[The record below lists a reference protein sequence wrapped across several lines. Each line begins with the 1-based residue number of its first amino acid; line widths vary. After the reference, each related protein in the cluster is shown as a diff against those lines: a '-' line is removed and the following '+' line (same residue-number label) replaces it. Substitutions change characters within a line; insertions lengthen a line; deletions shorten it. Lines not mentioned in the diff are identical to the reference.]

1 MSILD
6 QTLIP
11 IGGRLTII
19 SISIIFATSVAGVVA
34 EATLAVDAE
43 GSMIGV
49 GSLTRGSLGTGIALI
64 IGTTT
69 I

>member
-1 MSILD
+1 MGILE

-19 SISIIFATSVAGVVA
+19 SIPIIFATSVAGVVA

-43 GSMIGV
+43 RSMISV

-64 IGTTT
+64 IGTAT